1 MLTVDFL
8 KLELAKQMAAASCL
22 EYDRKRTIIKR
33 ALMTGMQRRTFHNR
47 LRSVA
52 QSFTSAE
59 EVVKSHFRNP
69 AFAACSEPVA
79 SQPLTCLALI
89 FC

>member
-52 QSFTSAE
+52 QSLRRPQKLLR
-59 EVVKSHFRNP
+59 VI
-69 AFAACSEPVA
+69 SEILPSQRVA
-79 SQPLTCLALI
+79 SQ
-89 FC
+89 